1 MNRIYK
7 LVLVVEVS
15 ARSSFVLSM
24 SVQINVITDINI
36 FVQALRGGTGL
47 PRPGPPPEYAEI
59 WLGRHQP
66 GSAPAWGTLQLVL
79 CWHCQCSSAPAHASA
94 TGESYGGDQRYQWPD
109 IYS

>member
-36 FVQALRGGTGL
+36 FVQALRGCGVDAAMT
-47 PRPGPPPEYAEI
+47 PSA
-59 WLGRHQP
+59 RH
-66 GSAPAWGTLQLVL
+66 
-79 CWHCQCSSAPAHASA
+79 PAHVRRSLLLGSLDHTCRVLLLGQRLPIGSIGTVKRHTERH
-94 TGESYGGDQRYQWPD
+94 TG
-109 IYS
+109 